1 MKEKETKSRTYN
13 RKKLTLVFCVCV
25 LMLVGL
31 VARLVRL
38 MVYEAD
44 YYQELA
50 EDLHQRE
57 RSIKAARGRILDRN
71 GTVLASN
78 RTVCTVSV
86 VHSQL
91 TDPEAVITALSRELN
106 LPDEQ
111 VRGRV
116 EKYSSIERIK
126 ANVDKETGDRIRCPG
141 TGRCEN

>member
-50 EDLHQRE
+50 EDLHQRGWLLPFH
-57 RSIKAARGRILDRN
+57 SANADKVPYWLP
-71 GTVLASN
+71 TVPCVPCRWYIAS
-78 RTVCTVSV
+78 
-86 VHSQL
+86 
-91 TDPEAVITALSRELN
+91 
-106 LPDEQ
+106 
-111 VRGRV
+111 
-116 EKYSSIERIK
+116 
-126 ANVDKETGDRIRCPG
+126 
-141 TGRCEN
+141 

>member
-57 RSIKAARGRILDRN
+57 RSIKAAGEGFSTGMVRYWLP
-71 GTVLASN
+71 TVPCVPCRWYIAS
-78 RTVCTVSV
+78 
-86 VHSQL
+86 
-91 TDPEAVITALSRELN
+91 
-106 LPDEQ
+106 
-111 VRGRV
+111 
-116 EKYSSIERIK
+116 
-126 ANVDKETGDRIRCPG
+126 
-141 TGRCEN
+141 